1 MQPSFM
7 RAFRAE
13 LAVRSPLEWG
23 LGTLAALTVFLLIA
37 SAPGVFER
45 PAENAAV
52 PEIVR

>member
-1 MQPSFM
+1 MQSTYL

-13 LAVRSPLEWG
+13 LAVRSPLEWA

-45 PAENAAV
+45 PTENAAV